1 MVVKVRSMGIFG
13 MDSFEVQVE
22 TDMSKGLY
30 SFDVVGMPDLSVR
43 ESRDRVRSA
52 IKNSGFEF
60 PCCRIVVNLAP
71 ADIKKRGALYD
82 LPIFVSVLIAARAID
97 PDIED
102 SAFIGELSL
111 GGELRPV
118 SGILPM
124 AIEAKRLG
132 MKRFFVPAEN
142 AAEASIVEGIDI
154 MPVNTVQELVMYLRG
169 RKEIKPA
176 PRVLP
181 QPSQMI
187 YDLDMADVKGQ
198 AKAKRALEI
207 AACGGHNILFL
218 GSPGT
223 GKSMLANRLPTI
235 LPDMTFSEM
244 IETTK
249 IHSISGLLTKDNPIV
264 TRRPFRSPHH
274 TVSTAGLGGG
284 GTIPRPG
291 EVSLAHNGVLFLD
304 ELPEFSRASMELLR
318 QPMENEIVTISR
330 ANASLTY
337 PCSIMVAAAMN
348 PCPCGYYGHPTVK
361 CSCSLKTVRKYLS
374 RISGPLL
381 DRLDIH
387 VEVSP
392 IDYSSYIDNSTKETS
407 AEIKKRV
414 DKARAI
420 QLERFRGTAIT
431 CNARIT
437 PHYIDRYCPIS
448 DEVKPLIEK
457 VMDVFGFSAR
467 GVSKLLKVAR
477 TIADMNES
485 EVIGREHLFE
495 AVQYR
500 TLDRKYWRPN

>member
-318 QPMENEIVTISR
+318 QPMEIFQGQT
-330 ANASLTY
+330 
-337 PCSIMVAAAMN
+337 
-348 PCPCGYYGHPTVK
+348 HPLHT
-361 CSCSLKTVRKYLS
+361 L
-374 RISGPLL
+374 
-381 DRLDIH
+381 
-387 VEVSP
+387 
-392 IDYSSYIDNSTKETS
+392 
-407 AEIKKRV
+407 
-414 DKARAI
+414 AR
-420 QLERFRGTAIT
+420 
-431 CNARIT
+431 
-437 PHYIDRYCPIS
+437 
-448 DEVKPLIEK
+448 
-457 VMDVFGFSAR
+457 
-467 GVSKLLKVAR
+467 
-477 TIADMNES
+477 
-485 EVIGREHLFE
+485 
-495 AVQYR
+495 
-500 TLDRKYWRPN
+500 